1 MDGEPDSHGTTKIQA
16 MAERLAPLADAAGVP
31 RPDCTAFQGP
41 EIRLEEP
48 IEKVC
53 QRIVEI
59 VAPRQALFVRNQNE
73 VGTVD
78 PESGTWEPMPPA
90 RFVTWLSRQNISI
103 TEPNP
108 RARSD
113 EQVPPRRCADLPEQK
128 AKLIL
133 ASDTLTKN
141 LPPLRAVNVTRLPV
155 FRKALDER
163 EDQRRKGFQKI
174 ELLPIGYDE
183 ETGIYTLP
191 GNESTEE
198 MHPEEGVQLLESL
211 IHYFPWADERNRK
224 AAHVA
229 AMLTCFCD
237 NLFAGRSPMFL
248 YVSQLPGS
256 GKTMLARMALE
267 PVLGLIGACDVDP
280 TDKPELRKV
289 LDVAARE
296 GVPALFF
303 DDLPIGYKLKHSP
316 LLSWLTSDA
325 RAGRVLGAG
334 ASFKTKVRTVTV
346 ATGAQI
352 ELDSHNERRTILIDL
367 WPTVTAA
374 ERELPPEAVPITSEF
389 FRDEAW
395 MGRIRGALWSL
406 IRHWDECH
414 RPRPESKLWASFEG
428 WSRVVPGI
436 VSAAGFGDALASY
449 AAVGAGGN
457 EGKEVE
463 TLARLA
469 VERFALK
476 GDGLVTL
483 PDLAALARQR
493 ELLSDVLGH
502 LDSLVVELDRNR
514 NHSWELPHDGH
525 LTDGEKRSQAARYLD
540 KSSETKFGRLL
551 KHHGLI
557 GREIR
562 CDGRVWQFGHRRD
575 SKRTRWTIKE
585 VISENPD
592 PEV

>member
-1 MDGEPDSHGTTKIQA
+1 
-16 MAERLAPLADAAGVP
+16 
-31 RPDCTAFQGP
+31 
-41 EIRLEEP
+41 
-48 IEKVC
+48 
-53 QRIVEI
+53 
-59 VAPRQALFVRNQNE
+59 
-73 VGTVD
+73 
-78 PESGTWEPMPPA
+78 
-90 RFVTWLSRQNISI
+90 
-103 TEPNP
+103 
-108 RARSD
+108 
-113 EQVPPRRCADLPEQK
+113 
-128 AKLIL
+128 
-133 ASDTLTKN
+133 
-141 LPPLRAVNVTRLPV
+141 
-155 FRKALDER
+155 
-163 EDQRRKGFQKI
+163 
-174 ELLPIGYDE
+174 
-183 ETGIYTLP
+183 
-191 GNESTEE
+191 
-198 MHPEEGVQLLESL
+198 
-211 IHYFPWADERNRK
+211 
-224 AAHVA
+224 
-229 AMLTCFCD
+229 
-237 NLFAGRSPMFL
+237 MFL

-256 GKTMLARMALE
+256 GKTMLARLALE

-316 LLSWLTSDA
+316 FLSWLTSDA

-352 ELDSHNERRTILIDL
+352 ELDAHNERRTILIDL

-374 ERELPPEAVPITSEF
+374 ERELPPDAVPITSEF

-406 IRHWDECH
+406 IRNWDELH
-414 RPRPESKLWASFEG
+414 RPGPGSKLLASFEG

-436 VSAAGFGDALASY
+436 VSVAGFGDALAVY

-457 EGKEVE
+457 EGREVE

-469 VERFALK
+469 IERFALN

-502 LDSLVVELDRNR
+502 LDSLVAELDRNR
-514 NHSWELPHDGH
+514 NHSWELPHDGT
-525 LTDGEKRSQAARYLD
+525 LTEGEKRKQAARYLD
-540 KSSETKFGRLL
+540 KATETKFGRLL

-557 GREIR
+557 GRELR

-575 SKRTRWTIKE
+575 SKRTRWTITE
-585 VISENPD
+585 LISET
-592 PEV
+592 PEA